1 MKKNIRSIMKYAAP
15 FKKSFIIGMILAFVG
30 AVLKMLVPDQINHI
44 MDYLQQN
51 ISGPIE
57 FTEIARYGIIAASFI
72 LMGFLLDSLQGV
84 ILSASA
90 LKMSCLM
97 KKKVNAKLDRLP
109 VKFFITR
116 KAGDIQSRVTNDIDS
131 VSNAMSNNL
140 ASITISVTTL
150 VVCLIMMFKTNLIL
164 SAVTIA
170 NSFVGLVITVIIA
183 KKSRPH
189 AMKQQVL
196 MGAVNSEVYES
207 FSGHL
212 VIKAFNCESDVT
224 EHFRKTNHEL
234 SESGWKAS
242 FFQSIMMPVM
252 SFVSNMG
259 FIVVAVAGTIL
270 MFSGVGNT
278 SIGDL
283 MVFILYSA
291 SLTNPLKDLATAS
304 AALQPAMVAI
314 ERVEEIMNEPD
325 EVDDPDA
332 KEIKTVKGDVVF
344 ENVKFGYLPD
354 QIILHDLNAT
364 VKAGQKVAI
373 VGPTGAGKSTMV
385 NLLMRFYNTDSGR
398 ILLDGVPITD
408 YTNHSLHSMLG
419 MVLQDT
425 WTFEGTIRD
434 NIVYSADDVS
444 EQRLNEIISDIGLKH
459 FVDTLP
465 NGLDTVLSETSAVS
479 AGQKQL
485 ITIGR
490 AMAKNAP
497 VLILDE
503 ATSSVDTRTEKL
515 IQNALD
521 LLTEGRTSFVIAH
534 RLSTIRNAD
543 QIFVMK
549 DGNVVEIGKHDELL
563 SQNGLYAELYN
574 SQFAGA

>member
-1 MKKNIRSIMKYAAP
+1 MKKNMRSIMKYAAP
-15 FKKSFIIGMILAFVG
+15 FKKSFIIGIILAFAG

-44 MDYLQQN
+44 MDYLQAN
-51 ISGPIE
+51 ISATIDFG
-57 FTEIARYGIIAASFI
+57 EIAKFGIIAASFI
-72 LMGFLLDSLQGV
+72 LTGFLLDSMQGV
-84 ILSASA
+84 ILSSSS

-97 KKKVNAKLDRLP
+97 KKKINAKLDRLP
-109 VKFFITR
+109 VKFFISR
-116 KAGDIQSRVTNDIDS
+116 SAGDIQSRVTNDVDS
-131 VSNAMSNNL
+131 VSNAMSNNM
-140 ASITISVTTL
+140 ASITASVTTL

-164 SAVTIA
+164 SVVTIA
-170 NSFVGLVITVIIA
+170 NSLIGLVITVFIA

-189 AMKQQVL
+189 AAKQMKL
-196 MGAVNSEVYES
+196 LGAVNSEVYES

-224 EHFRKTNHEL
+224 EHFRNTNHEL
-234 SESGWKAS
+234 AESGWKAS

-259 FIVVAVAGTIL
+259 FIVVAVVGTIL
-270 MFSGVGNT
+270 MFNGVGNT
-278 SIGDL
+278 TIGDL
-283 MVFILYSA
+283 IVFILYSA

-314 ERVEEIMNEPD
+314 ERVEEIMNEPEEED
-325 EVDDPDA
+325 KPDA
-332 KEIKTVKGDVVF
+332 KDIESVKGDVVF
-344 ENVKFGYLPD
+344 ENVRFGYLPD
-354 QIILHDLNAT
+354 QVILHNLNAT

-385 NLLMRFYNTDSGR
+385 NLLMRFYNTDGGR
-398 ILLDGVPITD
+398 ILLDGTPITE
-408 YTNHSLHSMLG
+408 YTNRSLHSMLG

-425 WTFEGTIRD
+425 WTFEGTIRE
-434 NIVYSADDVS
+434 NIVYSADNVS

-459 FVDTLP
+459 FVETLP

-521 LLTEGRTSFVIAH
+521 MLTKGRTSFVIAH
-534 RLSTIRNAD
+534 RLSTIKNAD

-549 DGNVVEIGKHDELL
+549 DGDVVEIGKHDELL
-563 SQNGLYAELYN
+563 SKNGLYAELYN

>member
-1 MKKNIRSIMKYAAP
+1 MKKNVRSILKYAAP
-15 FKKSFIIGMILAFVG
+15 FKKPFIIGVILAFAG

-51 ISGPIE
+51 ISGTID
-57 FTEIARYGIIAASFI
+57 FGEIAKYGILAASFI
-72 LMGFLLDSLQGV
+72 IVSFVLDSLQSV
-84 ILSASA
+84 ILSSSS

-97 KKKVNAKLDRLP
+97 KKKINAKLDRLP
-109 VKFFITR
+109 VKFFISR
-116 KAGDIQSRVTNDIDS
+116 NAGDIQSRVTNDIDS
-131 VSNAMSNNL
+131 VSTAMSNNL
-140 ASITISVTTL
+140 ASITVSVTTL
-150 VVCLIMMFKTNLIL
+150 VVCLFMMFKTNLIL
-164 SAVTIA
+164 SAVTIV
-170 NSFVGLVITVIIA
+170 NSLVGLIITVFIA

-189 AMKQQVL
+189 ALKQQVL
-196 MGAVNSEVYES
+196 LGAVNSEVYES

-224 EHFRKTNHEL
+224 DHFRKTNHEL
-234 SESGWKAS
+234 AESGWKAS
-242 FFQSIMMPVM
+242 FYQSIMMPVM
-252 SFVSNMG
+252 SLVSNSG
-259 FIVVAVAGTIL
+259 FIVVAVVGTIL
-270 MFSGVGNT
+270 MLGNVGNT
-278 SIGDL
+278 HIGDV

-291 SLTNPLKDLATAS
+291 SLTNPLKDLANAS

-325 EVDDPDA
+325 EEDKPDA
-332 KEIKTVKGDVVF
+332 MDKESVKGDVVF

-354 QIILHDLNAT
+354 QVILHNLNAT

-385 NLLMRFYNTDSGR
+385 NLLMRFYNTDGGK

-408 YTNHSLHSMLG
+408 YTNRSLHTMLG

-425 WTFEGTIRD
+425 WTFEGSIRD
-434 NIVYSADDVS
+434 NIVYSSPDVS
-444 EQRLNEIISDIGLKH
+444 EERLNEIISDIGLKH
-459 FVDTLP
+459 FVETLP
-465 NGLDTVLSETSAVS
+465 DGLDTILSETSAVS

-521 LLTEGRTSFVIAH
+521 MLTKGRTSFVIAH
-534 RLSTIRNAD
+534 RLSTIKNAD

-549 DGNVVEIGKHDELL
+549 DGDVVEIGKHDDLL
-563 SQNGLYAELYN
+563 TKNGLYAELYN

>member
-1 MKKNIRSIMKYAAP
+1 MKKNINSIMKYAAP
-15 FKKSFIIGMILAFVG
+15 FKKSFIIGIILAFAG

-44 MDYLQQN
+44 MDYLQTN
-51 ISGPIE
+51 ITGTIDFS
-57 FTEIARYGIIAASFI
+57 EITKYGIIAASFI
-72 LMGFLLDSLQGV
+72 ILGFLLDSLQGV
-84 ILSASA
+84 ILSSSS

-97 KKKVNAKLDRLP
+97 KKKINAKLDRLP
-109 VKFFITR
+109 VKFFISR
-116 KAGDIQSRVTNDIDS
+116 SAGDIQSRVTNDIDS

-140 ASITISVTTL
+140 ASITISLTTL

-164 SAVTIA
+164 SVVTIA
-170 NSFVGLVITVIIA
+170 NSLVGLVITVLIA

-189 AMKQQVL
+189 AEKQMTL

-224 EHFRKTNHEL
+224 DHFRKTNHDL
-234 SESGWKAS
+234 AESGWKAS

-259 FIVVAVAGTIL
+259 FIVVAVVGTIL

-278 SIGDL
+278 TIGDL

-304 AALQPAMVAI
+304 GALQPAMVAV
-314 ERVEEIMNEPD
+314 ERVEEIMNEPEEAD
-325 EVDDPDA
+325 KADA
-332 KEIKTVKGDVVF
+332 IDKESVKGDVVF

-354 QIILHDLNAT
+354 QIILHDLSAT

-385 NLLMRFYNTDSGR
+385 NLLMRFYHTDGGR

-408 YTNHSLHSMLG
+408 YTNGGLHNMLG

-425 WTFEGTIRD
+425 WTFEGSIRD
-434 NIVYSADDVS
+434 NIVYSAPDVS
-444 EQRLNEIISDIGLKH
+444 EERLNEIISDIGLKH

-521 LLTEGRTSFVIAH
+521 TLTKGRTSFVIAH
-534 RLSTIRNAD
+534 RLSTIKNAD

-549 DGNVVEIGKHDELL
+549 DGDVVEIGKHDELL
-563 SQNGLYAELYN
+563 AQNGLYAELYN